1 MRSKTTKS
9 CPDKRFL
16 TILTVYLASFIKQEQ
31 VKQMSGWNGP
41 TWSQWHGAAQEAD
54 QNYLIAEE
62 NFAAAQKWKAYAAK
76 LEKELDEVWELY
88 RDTKGN
94 AVGQMRLKDESLSEI
109 AKLDPTNRMLD
120 TTTRKEIFKAAK
132 DEELALLKQK
142 Y

>member
-1 MRSKTTKS
+1 
-9 CPDKRFL
+9 
-16 TILTVYLASFIKQEQ
+16 
-31 VKQMSGWNGP
+31 MSGWNGP